1 MVKTCQTI
9 IIRLVCVSL
18 PYKYFAIGLCVGSGR
33 VGQGHPA
40 ARTNR
45 SVFLYMCLL
54 VHYRG
59 YHMHSWLPLP
69 SRIKENLLDLDAR
82 LGIHRLGSAM
92 RCLKL
97 RHGTL
102 ADAFPLFGFRRGRGA
117 GGGVRIWDPSG
128 CAGGCRARASAD
140 LQLQQRTTSS
150 QPLHL
155 GELAVGH
162 STASA
167 PKTSSPTGPMAQPY
181 VAAWLL
187 TSPVSLSLFGATD
200 HGSTDHSPQPS
211 DQDQT
216 RPDHQ

>member
-1 MVKTCQTI
+1 MYGGHAMESSAMVKTCQTI

-18 PYKYFAIGLCVGSGR
+18 PYRYFAIGLCVGSGR

-117 GGGVRIWDPSG
+117 GGGG
-128 CAGGCRARASAD
+128 CASGTPRGVRVDVEPERA
-140 LQLQQRTTSS
+140 LTSS
-150 QPLHL
+150 CNK
-155 GELAVGH
+155 ERLA
-162 STASA
+162 
-167 PKTSSPTGPMAQPY
+167 
-181 VAAWLL
+181 
-187 TSPVSLSLFGATD
+187 LSLCT
-200 HGSTDHSPQPS
+200 
-211 DQDQT
+211 
-216 RPDHQ
+216 